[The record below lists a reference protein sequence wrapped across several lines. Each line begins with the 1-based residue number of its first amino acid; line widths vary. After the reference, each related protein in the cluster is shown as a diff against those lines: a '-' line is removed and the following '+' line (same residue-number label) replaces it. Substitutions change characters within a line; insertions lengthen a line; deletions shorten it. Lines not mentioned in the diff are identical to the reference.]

1 MEKDGLFYRTLTV
14 KRGDSAELKKC
25 IEDVVQ
31 NLLNNPTDFNRPGML
46 LGKIQSGKTAAF
58 IGTIALAFD
67 NSYDMAVIL
76 TKGTK
81 ALAEQ
86 TMKRLKRDFH
96 ELMEDDKV
104 QIHDILIFPDY
115 LPKWVLN
122 QKLIVVAKKE
132 TNNLRRLINALEL
145 TYPDLSNKKLLIV
158 DDEADYASIGF
169 TVNVP
174 MKSVELTKIASQI
187 NELRNKV
194 AASDYLQVTA
204 TPYSLYLQPDDI
216 DITTHSLVFKPI
228 KPAFTVTLSSYPGYI
243 GGDFYFNERNEEN
256 SLASFVYVPITE
268 EELNVLRKEDRR
280 VFKLKDSLTSP
291 KINTLRNAIIQ
302 FIVGACIRRIQQKN
316 QGERE
321 KKYSFVVHTERQK
334 DAHAWQERVVKAIR
348 EALIGSVNANP
359 ELLKKLITN
368 AYHNLSK
375 SVELLGTGAP
385 NVNEVIGEVIQSLEE
400 DYLII
405 IVVNS
410 DQEAAQLLDDKGQLR
425 LTTPMNIYIGGQILD
440 RGVTIDNLIG
450 FYYGRRPKRYQQDTV
465 LQHSRMFGNR
475 AKEDLSVTRFYTALP
490 IYNAMNRINDFD
502 CALRD
507 EFDKLGH
514 DAGVVFIYKD
524 PNNRILPC
532 SPNKIKLSATTT
544 LRPYKRMLP
553 YGFQTKPKGRAQE
566 IMKTLDELIDDIQE
580 HRTLDEPFKIDLQTA
595 KLIVDRIHRMFIYNH
610 GYEWDCEAF
619 KACMEF
625 LSYDSSTRPEKGKV
639 WCLVRQNRNASRIKQ
654 DGSFFDAPDT
664 ASTEGAVAKS
674 TAINIPMLML
684 FRQNGRKSDGWNS
697 QPFWWPVLVAP
708 GNTRTT
714 VFTTEAIELD

>member
-1 MEKDGLFYRTLTV
+1 MEKEGLFYKALTT
-14 KRGDSAELKKC
+14 KREDSVELKKC
-25 IEDVVQ
+25 VGDVVE
-31 NLLNNPTDFNRPGML
+31 NLLKNPTDLNRPGML
-46 LGKIQSGKTAAF
+46 LGKIQSGKTRAF
-58 IGTIALAFD
+58 IGIIGLAFD
-67 NSYDMAVIL
+67 NAYDMAVIL

-86 TMKRLKRDFH
+86 TMKRLRSDFY

-115 LPKWVLN
+115 LPKWVLS

-132 TNNLRRLINALEL
+132 TNNLRRLIRALEH

-169 TVNVP
+169 TVNTP
-174 MKSVELTKIASQI
+174 MRSVELSKIAGQI

-194 AASDYLQVTA
+194 ADSDYLQVTA

-216 DITTHSLVFKPI
+216 DLNTHSVVFKPS
-228 KPAFTVTLSSYPGYI
+228 KPAFTVILPTFTGYI
-243 GGDFYFNERNEEN
+243 GGDFYFDDSKNEN
-256 SLASFVYVPITE
+256 SIASFLYVPITE
-268 EELNVLRKEDRR
+268 SELDVLRKEDRR
-280 VFKLKDSLTSP
+280 VFKLEDALTSQ
-291 KINTLRNAIIQ
+291 KIYMLRSAIIR
-302 FIVGACIRRIQQKN
+302 FTVGACIRRIQQRK

-348 EALIGSVNANP
+348 DSLIRSVNTNVD
-359 ELLKKLITN
+359 LLKRLIRD
-368 AYHNLSK
+368 AYNDLSK
-375 SVELLGTGAP
+375 SVNLLGKSVP
-385 NVNEVIGEVIQSLEE
+385 NVNEVTDEVIQALKE

-410 DQEAAQLLDDKGQLR
+410 DKEAAQLLDDKGQLK
-425 LTTPMNIYIGGQILD
+425 LTTPINTFIGGQILD
-440 RGVTIDNLIG
+440 RGITIDNLIG
-450 FYYGRRPKRYQQDTV
+450 FYYGRRPKKYQQDTV

-475 AKEDLSVTRFYTALP
+475 TEEELSVTRFYTALP
-490 IYNAMNRINDFD
+490 IYNAMNRINEFD

-507 EFDKLGH
+507 EFEKLGH

-524 PNNRILPC
+524 LNNCIIPC

-544 LRPYKRMLP
+544 LRPHKRMLP
-553 YGFQTKPKGRAQE
+553 YGFQIKPKNRAME
-566 IMKTLDELIDDIQE
+566 ILKTIDELVDDLQE
-580 HRTLDEPFKIDLQTA
+580 HRKLVEPFKIDLQSA
-595 KLIVDRIHRMFIYNH
+595 KLIVDRIQRMFVYDP
-610 GYEWDCEAF
+610 GYEWDTEAF

-625 LSYDSSTRPEKGKV
+625 LSLDNSISSEKGKI
-639 WCLVRQNRNASRIKQ
+639 WCLVRPDRNASRIKQ

-664 ASTEGAVAKS
+664 ASTEGAIARS

-684 FRQNGRKSDGWNS
+684 FRQNGKKSDGWNGL
-697 QPFWWPVLVAP
+697 PFWWPVLVAP
-708 GNTRTT
+708 RSTRTT
-714 VFTTEAIELD
+714 IFCREAIELD